1 MHASEFLEE
10 GQQVL
15 GQRSADRDV
24 KEERSMTKVV
34 ELFNK
39 LHGTNLTVV
48 QGWNF
53 MVMLKLVRAHTGGK
67 FRKDDYT
74 DAINYMAL
82 EGEAKSEETEAVT
95 RPKSNSRRA

>member
-1 MHASEFLEE
+1 MHATEFLKE
-10 GQQVL
+10 GIETL
-15 GQRSADRDV
+15 SQRASDRDV

-53 MVMLKLVRAHTGGK
+53 MVLLKMVRAHTGGK
-67 FRKDDYT
+67 FRKDDYV
-74 DAINYMAL
+74 DQCNYMSL
-82 EGEAKSEETEAVT
+82 EGEAKSQETDNGS
-95 RPKSNSRRA
+95 SNE